1 MSPVHA
7 KNPHSVIAKSSAT
20 KSASVDIP
28 SRYGNKQ
35 ALSTGAT
42 RAGNNLHPTL
52 LTPPNSI
59 SPTLPPQN
67 PSGNL
72 RRTHGSVDSDVD
84 LQEAVDHAKCQ
95 DQPSISHPLSRAAL
109 SDFESAAVIT
119 PTMLARHPLPDI
131 LLANGPMAI
140 RHVLSYL
147 AQSVPGF
154 SRIPPAKAR
163 RLVVAAFE
171 SRTGGGH
178 DGEVEFEKVG
188 WGKWEA
194 KVRGRPSHR
203 IRGMPAGSLH
213 DGHLSPPASTPGA
226 LSVSSVGVQAQGRRP
241 SLCSPS
247 SYADE
252 TTKVNYDNSMQNQMN
267 MAEYEAD
274 KMSLDG
280 DVESYPSSAPLEES
294 IHEDDSGD
302 VTDEED
308 WAGIGADELR
318 QRAYAASG
326 GLSRQNRNYNHLS
339 LQASNDR
346 LKNEKR
352 LTTLPY
358 RPLAKHQSTNH
369 DYHNHT
375 SNESPLS
382 SLNVNCPRPLE
393 TLAQSPQERA
403 AIEALLSMGSS

>member
-1 MSPVHA
+1 MSSEHA
-7 KNPHSVIAKSSAT
+7 KNTRSVIAKSFAAQ
-20 KSASVDIP
+20 SASVDIP
-28 SRYGNKQ
+28 TRYGSKQ
-35 ALSTGAT
+35 AQTTGGT
-42 RAGNNLHPTL
+42 RADNNLHPTL
-52 LTPPNSI
+52 PTPPNSI
-59 SPTLPPQN
+59 SPTLPPHN

-72 RRTHGSVDSDVD
+72 RRIRGSVDSDVD

-109 SDFESAAVIT
+109 SDFESVATIT
-119 PTMLARHPLPDI
+119 PTMLARNPLPDI

-171 SRTGGGH
+171 SRTGGGD

-194 KVRGRPSHR
+194 KIRGQPSHR
-203 IRGMPAGSLH
+203 VKGMPTDPLR

-226 LSVSSVGVQAQGRRP
+226 LSVSSVGLQAQGRGH
-241 SLCSPS
+241 SLRSPS
-247 SYADE
+247 SCVDE
-252 TTKVNYDNSMQNQMN
+252 TTKAYYDSSMQNQMN
-267 MAEYEAD
+267 MAEFEAD

-280 DVESYPSSAPLEES
+280 DVESHPSSALIKEN
-294 IHEDDSGD
+294 IDEDDSGD

-326 GLSRQNRNYNHLS
+326 GLSCQNRNYNHLS
-339 LQASNDR
+339 LQVSNDR
-346 LKNEKR
+346 LKKEKR

-358 RPLAKHQSTNH
+358 RNRAKHHNTNH
-369 DYHNHT
+369 DYHDRA

-382 SLNVNCPRPLE
+382 SLNISHPRPLE

>member
-1 MSPVHA
+1 MSSVHA
-7 KNPHSVIAKSSAT
+7 KSSHSVIAKSSAAQ
-20 KSASVDIP
+20 SASVDIP
-28 SRYGNKQ
+28 TRYGNKQ
-35 ALSTGAT
+35 VLTAGGT
-42 RAGNNLHPTL
+42 RADNNLHPTL
-52 LTPPNSI
+52 PTPPNSI
-59 SPTLPPQN
+59 SPTLPPHN
-67 PSGNL
+67 PSENL

-84 LQEAVDHAKCQ
+84 LQEAVDHARCQ

-109 SDFESAAVIT
+109 SDFESAAAIT

-171 SRTGGGH
+171 SRTGGRY

-194 KVRGRPSHR
+194 KVRGQRSHR
-203 IRGMPAGSLH
+203 FRGMPTDPLR
-213 DGHLSPPASTPGA
+213 DGHLSPPVSTPGA
-226 LSVSSVGVQAQGRRP
+226 LSVSSVGLQAQGRRQ
-241 SLCSPS
+241 SLHSPS
-247 SYADE
+247 SCVDE
-252 TTKVNYDNSMQNQMN
+252 TAKVYHDNSVQHQMN

-280 DVESYPSSAPLEES
+280 DVESYPSSAPLEENMD
-294 IHEDDSGD
+294 EDDSGD

-318 QRAYAASG
+318 QRAYAASS
-326 GLSRQNRNYNHLS
+326 GLSHQNRNYNHLS
-339 LQASNDR
+339 LQVSNDR
-346 LKNEKR
+346 LKNEKK

-358 RPLAKHQSTNH
+358 RLLAKRHNTNH
-369 DYHNHT
+369 DYHDRT

-382 SLNVNCPRPLE
+382 SLNIDRPRPLE
-393 TLAQSPQERA
+393 VLAQSPQERA